1 MRPEVEIGMGRINLV
16 NKSGNREM
24 KLSYKTCERD
34 GLKDRMELMI

>member
-1 MRPEVEIGMGRINLV
+1 MRLGVEREWE